1 VTKQEFIRATRQKTV
16 DKESIAKFEARVEKR
31 EKQFDSQSRK
41 QVANKEFMARTY
53 NL

>member
-1 VTKQEFIRATRQKTV
+1 MTKQELIKATRQKTV
-16 DKESIAKFEARVEKR
+16 DKESIAKFEARIEKR
-31 EKQFDSQSRK
+31 ERQFDCQSRK